1 MEVCLHQRAYELI
14 EKLDLKHHPEGGHFS
29 EVYRSPSTVR
39 PSDDRDERAAV
50 TTIYFLLSKG
60 ELSRWHQ
67 VRSDELWH
75 YYEGDPLELQSI
87 DPRTWERKRMLLG
100 PEGSGGNAVQV
111 IPGGWWQAA
120 RTTGE
125 YTLAGCTVAP
135 GFEYGDYM
143 IFPENSDESEEI
155 RRRFPDLA
163 AFL

>member
-1 MEVCLHQRAYELI
+1 MHQRAHELI

-39 PSDDRDERAAV
+39 PSDDREERAAV
-50 TTIYFLLSKG
+50 TTIYYLLAKE

-75 YYEGDPLELQSI
+75 FYEGAPLELHSI
-87 DPRTWERKRMLLG
+87 DPRTWEIKHMLLG

-111 IPGGWWQAA
+111 IPSGWWQAA

-143 IFPENSDESEEI
+143 IFSENSDESEEI
-155 RRRFPDLA
+155 RRRFPDLT